1 MRPAR
6 NRYGFGIGTI
16 GRDASYTL
24 VSMYLIFYL
33 SDVLRVSAAVLA
45 AVTVVLV
52 VARVFD
58 AISDPVMGVIVD
70 NTHTRWGRFKPW
82 ILLGALVSSALL
94 IVMFTDFG
102 LSDGA
107 FVTVFAL
114 VYVLWGLAYTANDIG
129 YWSILPSLTQQQSER
144 ERIGAFAR
152 ICANVGVFAV
162 VIAIVP
168 VSEAL
173 TAVTG
178 DVRTAYT
185 LIAVACSILLLVF
198 QTVMLVTVREDPTI
212 VHSRERTRFR
222 ELVRLIFRND
232 QLLVATIAL
241 LLFNLAFATTIG
253 FGLYYFTYVYGD
265 VNMYTL
271 FALVLGVAQI
281 AALACYPMI
290 SRRMTRRTLFTTAVS
305 TVAAG
310 YIVFAFA
317 PAGSVFMTLL
327 AALLLF
333 SGQAAIQL
341 LMLMFIADTVEYG
354 NWKFGRRNDSVTLS
368 LQPFIYKMSSAL
380 SSGVI
385 GWTVIASGMQQA
397 EGAADM
403 TDGGILLVKL
413 TMLIGPLILVVASY
427 VVYRLGYRLDE
438 GRYAQIVA
446 ELHERNSLEH
456 DGAAPADDGT
466 APDGTAPDRPAA
478 AGVEEAR

>member
-1 MRPAR
+1 MNPVR

-33 SDVLRVSAAVLA
+33 SDVLRVSAAVLG

-70 NTHTRWGRFKPW
+70 NTRTRWGRFKPW
-82 ILLGALVSSALL
+82 ILCGAVASSVLLV
-94 IVMFTDFG
+94 VMFTDFG
-102 LSDGA
+102 LTDST
-107 FVTVFAL
+107 FVAVFAL
-114 VYVLWGLAYTANDIG
+114 IYVLWGLAYTTNDIG
-129 YWSILPSLTQQQSER
+129 YWSILPSLTQQQRER

-152 ICANVGVFAV
+152 ISANIGVFAL

-168 VSEAL
+168 LSELL
-173 TAVTG
+173 TTVTG
-178 DVRTAYT
+178 DARTAYT
-185 LIAVACSILLLVF
+185 LIAVFCSILLLLF
-198 QTVMLVTVREDPTI
+198 QTIMLVTVREDRSI
-212 VHSRERTRFR
+212 VHTRERTRFR
-222 ELVRLIFRND
+222 DLLRLVFRND

-241 LLFNLAFATTIG
+241 LLFNLAFAITIG
-253 FGLYYFTYVYGD
+253 FGLYYFTYIYGD
-265 VNMYTL
+265 VEMYTV

-290 SRRMTRRTLFTTAVS
+290 SRRMTRRTLFTGAVA

-310 YIVFAFA
+310 YVVFALA
-317 PAGSVFMTLL
+317 PAGSVVMTLL

-368 LQPFIYKMSSAL
+368 LQPVIYKLSSAL

-385 GWTVIASGMQQA
+385 GWTVIVSGMQQA
-397 EGAADM
+397 ESRADM
-403 TDGGILLVKL
+403 TESGMLLVKAA
-413 TMLIGPLILVVASY
+413 MLVVPLILVVASY
-427 VVYRLGYRLDE
+427 VVYRVAYRLDE
-438 GRYAQIVA
+438 GRYAQILA
-446 ELHERNSLEH
+446 DLQAR
-456 DGAAPADDGT
+456 GAG
-466 APDGTAPDRPAA
+466 
-478 AGVEEAR
+478 EAQ